1 MHNQIAPRNTRPDSS
16 GFQISQTMTRQVM
29 SSREIAELLGSRH
42 DKVKQS
48 IDRLIARGTI
58 VQPPVGDEQE
68 PDSLGRPRSLKVY
81 LIGKRDTY
89 VIVAQLS
96 PEFTAR
102 LVDRWQE
109 LEAQAETA
117 AFAIPQTKAEALR
130 LAADLEEQNERLHLV
145 ILKQAPKVAAIE
157 RLAAAHGAVCLT
169 DAAKLLQVTP
179 RRFIAWL
186 IDRDWIYQRG
196 KKKRLA
202 ADQKRID
209 QGFMT
214 HKFTELK
221 PDELTGEPRAVAQ
234 PLVTPKGLTRLGE
247 MLQEAL

>member
-1 MHNQIAPRNTRPDSS
+1 MHNQTAPRNTRPDSS
-16 GFQISQTMTRQVM
+16 GFPTAQNLTRQVM

-68 PDSLGRPRSLKVY
+68 NDSLGRPRSIKVY

-109 LEAQAETA
+109 LEERAEGQYR
-117 AFAIPQTKAEALR
+117 IPSTYAEALQA
-130 LAADLEEQNERLHLV
+130 AADQALASQRLQMV
-145 ILKQAPKVAAIE
+145 INDQAPKVAAIK
-157 RLAAAHGAVCLT
+157 RLAAASGAICIS
-169 DAAKLLQVTP
+169 DAAKQLQVSPTKL
-179 RRFIAWL
+179 FAWL
-186 IDRDWIYQRG
+186 EAHRWIFHRGGSKRWTAYQPQITR
-196 KKKRLA
+196 
-202 ADQKRID
+202 
-209 QGFMT
+209 GFMV
-214 HKFTELK
+214 HKVTELK
-221 PDELTGEPRAVAQ
+221 PDAETGAERAAYQ
-234 PLVTPKGLTRLGE
+234 PLITPKGLAHLAEKNIGA
-247 MLQEAL
+247 AL